1 MSYSA
6 YVIMNGWREILA
18 RTFDGFIHQENVS
31 PPWLVNP
38 ATSRRLKL
46 DHYYPDAG
54 IAVRF
59 VGLTAKGQGRQSDW
73 EVMEEEQRDQTRA
86 ELCRLNS
93 VQLCLVDPAG
103 DVVQQLDNLL
113 LTLTRAS
120 RLLAQSK
127 RTSADKQQWM
137 PQLSE
142 ARSRATAL
150 RGRAHKDPEQTMA
163 TLADSWRDREA
174 NLAGQS
180 PPPTTLDK
188 PPSPR
193 ARRRPAFR
201 VGQRVAHTR
210 FGQGVITGIAGQ
222 GEEETLSIL
231 FDGDAP
237 RQLLSQLVMDKLEV
251 LD

>member
-1 MSYSA
+1 MSYSP
-6 YVIMNGWREILA
+6 YTIMNAWREILA
-18 RTFDGFIHQENVS
+18 RTFAGFAHQENVS

-59 VGLTAKGQGRQSDW
+59 IGLTAKGQGRQSDW
-73 EVMEEEQRDQTRA
+73 EAMEDEQRDQTRA
-86 ELCRLNS
+86 ELCRLNN
-93 VQLCLVDPAG
+93 VQLCLVDPAD

-120 RLLAQSK
+120 RLLAQGK
-127 RTSADKQQWM
+127 RSAADKQQWM

-142 ARSRATAL
+142 ARSRVTEL
-150 RGRAHKDPEQTMA
+150 RGRVRKEPEQTLA

-174 NLAGQS
+174 GLVGQPS
-180 PPPTTLDK
+180 PPVAAPKSL
-188 PPSPR
+188 PPKG
-193 ARRRPAFR
+193 ARRPAFR
-201 VGQRVAHTR
+201 VGQRVAHVR
-210 FGQGVITGIAGQ
+210 FGQGVITAIAGQ
-222 GEEETLSIL
+222 GDEETLSVL

-237 RQLLSQLVMDKLEV
+237 RQLLTQLVLDKLEV